1 MDVVLFSDIS
11 PHQIWI
17 RTIGV
22 YRLASICRKAGLSTK
37 VLYGLTD
44 YPPEIQRQI
53 LERYVTKETKLV
65 ALSTTFM
72 VARARYSGTSSLR
85 NKYAQELLDLIKE
98 KKEQFPHIPF
108 VAGGGNSND
117 EIFSFFDHVALG
129 YGDQLITKFA
139 TDIHSLKKFRRV
151 VDGRNI
157 YISDNTFNN
166 DYSTEY
172 HETDVIHRNET
183 MTIEV
188 SRGCKFKCKFC
199 SFPLNGRKANEY
211 IKPGAILEKEFIDNY
226 ERFGIQNYIL
236 ADDTFN
242 EDAEKLEYFLG
253 IVENLPFKIQYT
265 GYFRL
270 DLLDKQRAY
279 WKRLLDSGLRGA
291 FFGIETLNDKSAQVI
306 GKGFGRESTLKTLYD
321 LRDIW
326 GDEVN
331 TAAGFIVGLPYDTKE
346 EFQKWADIVRA
357 PGFPVHCK
365 SFEPL
370 SINKKSDI
378 SPWQS
383 EFQMDSEKW
392 GYKLF
397 EKREGKYYWESPDWN
412 YAEAAV
418 VAEKTVREIA
428 EHGGQNFGSFK
439 VQMLMGL
446 GLSYKEAFSLIPG
459 NKASI
464 ERINEVVSSRI
475 KANLDREL
483 ALLERPAQVKS

>member
-22 YRLASICRKAGLSTK
+22 YRLASICRKAG
-37 VLYGLTD
+37 
-44 YPPEIQRQI
+44 
-53 LERYVTKETKLV
+53 
-65 ALSTTFM
+65 LSTTFM

-236 ADDTFN
+236 ADDTLMKMRKN
-242 EDAEKLEYFLG
+242 
-253 IVENLPFKIQYT
+253 
-265 GYFRL
+265 
-270 DLLDKQRAY
+270 
-279 WKRLLDSGLRGA
+279 W
-291 FFGIETLNDKSAQVI
+291 
-306 GKGFGRESTLKTLYD
+306 
-321 LRDIW
+321 
-326 GDEVN
+326 N
-331 TAAGFIVGLPYDTKE
+331 TF
-346 EFQKWADIVRA
+346 
-357 PGFPVHCK
+357 
-365 SFEPL
+365 
-370 SINKKSDI
+370 
-378 SPWQS
+378 
-383 EFQMDSEKW
+383 
-392 GYKLF
+392 
-397 EKREGKYYWESPDWN
+397 
-412 YAEAAV
+412 
-418 VAEKTVREIA
+418 
-428 EHGGQNFGSFK
+428 
-439 VQMLMGL
+439 
-446 GLSYKEAFSLIPG
+446 
-459 NKASI
+459 
-464 ERINEVVSSRI
+464 
-475 KANLDREL
+475 
-483 ALLERPAQVKS
+483 